1 MARFDMFLKARGQK
15 SGEIV
20 GESSD
25 KRFAKQI
32 EIVDWSWGM
41 SSLRDVATGG
51 ATGRRRLEYLK
62 LVKRV
67 DRASTALMSVLS
79 ANDLLKEA
87 VLSVRK
93 AGGQDPLPY
102 LVVTLRSAR
111 IVSYSVESERSADGA
126 PVLTEHLALGFE
138 SIQVDYTQQN
148 ATGTGLGQ
156 SSFMDDLGPGMV

>member
-41 SSLRDVATGG
+41 SSPTDVATGRPS
-51 ATGRRRLEYLK
+51 GRRRLEQLK

-67 DRASTALMSVLS
+67 DRASTALLAVLS
-79 ANDLLKEA
+79 HNEVLKEA

-102 LVVTLRSAR
+102 LVVTLGSAR
-111 IVSYSVESERSADGA
+111 IVSYTVGSERAADGA

-138 SIQVDYTQQN
+138 SIQVDYTQQS
-148 ATGTGLGQ
+148 ATGAGLAQ
-156 SSFMDDLGPGMV
+156 SSFMDDIGPGMV

>member
-1 MARFDMFLKARGQK
+1 MARFDMFLKAKGEK
-15 SGEIV
+15 TGEIV
-20 GESSD
+20 GESTD

-51 ATGRRRLEYLK
+51 PAGRRRLEHLK

-79 ANDLLKEA
+79 FNELIKEA

-111 IVSYSVESERSADGA
+111 IVSYNIESERSPEGA
-126 PVLTEHLALGFE
+126 PVLMEHLALGFE
-138 SIQVDYTQQN
+138 SIQVDYTQQD
-148 ATGTGLGQ
+148 AAGTGLGQ
-156 SSFMDDLGPGMV
+156 SSFTDELDRRL